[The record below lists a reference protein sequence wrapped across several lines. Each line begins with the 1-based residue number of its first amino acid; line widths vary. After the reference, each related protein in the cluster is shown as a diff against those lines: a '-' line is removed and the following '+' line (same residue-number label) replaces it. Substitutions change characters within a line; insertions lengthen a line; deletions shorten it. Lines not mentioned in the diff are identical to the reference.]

1 MGDIF
6 SPDRTKYLLPSGLAE
21 LIDDARAFLGD
32 EFEECDSQETGEVL
46 AHHLKGATEMTLTD
60 FMNLF
65 KRLRSTKRIKSNEEL
80 AEEESAAIE
89 QEPTGPVVDGRSD
102 FEIFYATKTAREIR
116 ERIAAEP
123 AFAKYARTQMAAEVQ
138 QSGDGVASTATA
150 EVHPALKKFAQQY
163 IQTPSGQLR
172 PVMGYVSVMDGT
184 RFTLQKFNQLVAEA
198 SAGKLI

>member
-1 MGDIF
+1 MAMNIF
-6 SPDRTKYLLPSGLAE
+6 NADRTKYVLPGGLAE
-21 LIDDARAFLGD
+21 LIDDARSILGD
-32 EFEECDSQETGEVL
+32 EFNECDSTETGDVL
-46 AHHLKGATEMTLTD
+46 AKHLKGLDEISLTD

-65 KRLRSTKRIKSNEEL
+65 DRLRRTRRIRSNEEI
-80 AEEESAAIE
+80 AEED
-89 QEPTGPVVDGRSD
+89 QEPEPPVIEDDPRSD

-138 QSGDGVASTATA
+138 QSGDGIDPTATA

-172 PVMGYVSVMDGT
+172 PVMGYVTTQDGT
-184 RFTLQKFNQLVAEA
+184 RFMLQKFNQLVAEA
-198 SAGKLI
+198 TAAKLI